1 MPRRI
6 KDVDFDVMIKPTMR
20 DVARLA
26 GVSVATVSAVINGT
40 ATVSDGR
47 SKRVHDAVEALDY
60 YPDQVARSLK
70 VGRTGVI
77 GMVVPDIT
85 NIFFVQVIRAV
96 EDAARGHGYSVILC
110 DSNED
115 PAEERRH
122 LDTLFSRRVDGVL
135 IACSDPSA
143 GYEHLMRRRFPIV
156 FVDRIPRG
164 LVHCGVSTD
173 NVEASCRAT
182 NHLIELGHE
191 RIAFIT
197 GQLGLS
203 PHYGRLEGFRKAMQ
217 ASGLAIREEY
227 LRAGDLQTETGRR
240 LGLELLELDPPPTA
254 IISSNNK
261 MLLGLMGAIAE
272 LGIPCPAG
280 VSLIGFDDSVWTEH
294 FAPGLTVVAQPADE
308 IGRAAFLML
317 LSKMEPRDGEVNDEP
332 DLELFPAELKV
343 RGSTA
348 PPGSAV
354 TLPDTNVRKKF
365 LAGEASRSF
374 RFQG

>member
-1 MPRRI
+1 
-6 KDVDFDVMIKPTMR
+6 MR

-26 GVSVATVSAVINGT
+26 GVSVATVSAVINAS
-40 ATVSDGR
+40 ATVSEVR
-47 SKRVHDAVEALDY
+47 SKRVREAMEALDY

-70 VGRTGVI
+70 VGRTNVV

-85 NIFFVQVIRAV
+85 NIFFPQLIRGT
-96 EDAARGHGYSVILC
+96 EDAARQNGYSVILC

-115 PAEERRH
+115 PEEERRH

-135 IACSDPSA
+135 IACSDPAA

-164 LVHCGVSTD
+164 TIHAGVSTD
-173 NVEASCRAT
+173 NVEAGLRAT

-197 GQLGLS
+197 GHLGHS

-217 ASGLAIREEY
+217 AKGLPIRDEF
-227 LRAGDLQTETGRR
+227 LREGDLEIETGRR
-240 LGLELLELDPPPTA
+240 LGLELLSLNPRPTA
-254 IISSNNK
+254 IITSNNR
-261 MLLGLMGAIAE
+261 MLLGLTGAFTE

-280 VSLIGFDDSVWTEH
+280 VSVVGFDDSVWTEH
-294 FAPGLTVVAQPADE
+294 FSPGLTVMAQPAFE
-308 IGRAAFLML
+308 IGKAAFAML
-317 LSKMEPRDGEVNDEP
+317 LSRMQPADGEVSNDP
-332 DLELFPAELKV
+332 GLRLFPAELRL

-348 PPGSAV
+348 APPESDLPRSPKGARKTLV
-354 TLPDTNVRKKF
+354 TTGTISRKGHVR
-365 LAGEASRSF
+365 G
-374 RFQG
+374 

>member
-1 MPRRI
+1 MA
-6 KDVDFDVMIKPTMR
+6 KHTMR

-40 ATVSDGR
+40 AKVSAGR
-47 SKRVHDAVEALDY
+47 SKSVHDAMEALDY

-70 VGRTGVI
+70 VGRTDVI

-85 NIFFVQVIRAV
+85 NIFFPQVIRAV
-96 EDAARGHGYSVILC
+96 EDAARGQGYSVILC

-115 PAEERRH
+115 PEEERRH

-164 LVHCGVSTD
+164 LVRGGVSTD
-173 NVEASCRAT
+173 NVEASFRAT
-182 NHLIELGHE
+182 NHLIGLGHE

-197 GQLGLS
+197 GQMGLS
-203 PHYGRLEGFRKAMQ
+203 PHYGRFEGFRNAMQ
-217 ASGLAIREEY
+217 ARGLAIREEY
-227 LRAGDLQTETGRR
+227 VRAGDLQVETGRR
-240 LGLELLELDPPPTA
+240 MGVELLNLNPRPTA

-261 MLLGLMGAIAE
+261 MLLGLMGAVAE

-280 VSLIGFDDSVWTEH
+280 VSMVGFDDSAWTEH
-294 FAPGLTVVAQPADE
+294 FTPGMTVVAQPAYE
-308 IGRAAFLML
+308 IGRAAFAML
-317 LSKMEPRDGEVNDEP
+317 LSRMQPGNSEANEEPG
-332 DLELFPAELKV
+332 LKLFPAELKV
-343 RGSTA
+343 RGSTG
-348 PPGSAV
+348 PPGSAA
-354 TLPDTNVRKKF
+354 TSTAGNVRET
-365 LAGEASRSF
+365 LVANEVSRPLLS
-374 RFQG
+374 RG

>member
-1 MPRRI
+1 MVKR
-6 KDVDFDVMIKPTMR
+6 TMR

-26 GVSVATVSAVINGT
+26 GVSVATVSAVINAS
-40 ATVSDGR
+40 ATVSEAR
-47 SKRVHDAVEALDY
+47 SKRVRDAMEALDY

-70 VGRTGVI
+70 VGKTNVV

-85 NIFFVQVIRAV
+85 NNFFAQLIRGV
-96 EDAARGHGYSVILC
+96 EDAARQQGYSVILC

-115 PAEERRH
+115 PEEERRH

-164 LVHCGVSTD
+164 MAHGGVSTD
-173 NVEASCRAT
+173 NVEAGSRAT
-182 NHLIELGHE
+182 NHLIDLGHK

-217 ASGLAIREEY
+217 ASGLPIREEF
-227 LRAGDLQTETGRR
+227 LREGDLKIETGRR
-240 LGLELLELDPPPTA
+240 LGIELLTLNPRPTA
-254 IISSNNK
+254 IISSNNR
-261 MLLGLMGAIAE
+261 MLLGLTGAFAE
-272 LGIPCPAG
+272 LGIPCPG
-280 VSLIGFDDSVWTEH
+280 SVSVVGFDDSVWTEH
-294 FAPGLTVVAQPADE
+294 FNPGMTVMAQPAFE
-308 IGRAAFLML
+308 IGTAAFTML
-317 LSKMEPRDGEVNDEP
+317 LSRMQSGEDDASEGP
-332 DLELFPAELKV
+332 GLQLFPAELRL

-348 PPGSAV
+348 PPGVDPVSTSRNA
-354 TLPDTNVRKKF
+354 RKK
-365 LAGEASRSF
+365 
-374 RFQG
+374 

>member
-1 MPRRI
+1 MT
-6 KDVDFDVMIKPTMR
+6 KHTMR

-40 ATVSDGR
+40 AIVSDGR
-47 SKRVHDAVEALDY
+47 SKKVRDAMEALDY

-70 VGRTGVI
+70 VGRTDVI

-85 NIFFVQVIRAV
+85 NIFFPQVIRAV
-96 EDAARGHGYSVILC
+96 EDAARGQGYSVILC
-110 DSNED
+110 DANED
-115 PAEERRH
+115 PEEERRH
-122 LDTLFSRRVDGVL
+122 LNTLFSRRVDGVL

-164 LVHCGVSTD
+164 LTHGGVSTD
-173 NVEASCRAT
+173 NVEAGFRAT

-203 PHYGRLEGFRKAMQ
+203 PHYGRLEGFRNAMQ
-217 ASGLAIREEY
+217 ARGLAIREEY
-227 LRAGDLQTETGRR
+227 LRVGDLQTETGRR
-240 LGLELLELDPPPTA
+240 LGVELLSLNPRPTA

-261 MLLGLMGAIAE
+261 MLLGLMGAIVE
-272 LGIPCPAG
+272 LGIPCPGG
-280 VSLIGFDDSVWTEH
+280 VSMVGFDDSVWTEH
-294 FAPGLTVVAQPADE
+294 FAPGLTVIAQPAHE
-308 IGRAAFLML
+308 IGSAAFKML
-317 LSKMEPRDGEVNDEP
+317 LSRMRPGDSEANDEP
-332 DLELFPAELKV
+332 ELKLFPAELRV

-348 PPGSAV
+348 PPGSAA
-354 TLPDTNVRKKF
+354 TS
-365 LAGEASRSF
+365 LARHLQGETAECR
-374 RFQG
+374 

>member
-1 MPRRI
+1 
-6 KDVDFDVMIKPTMR
+6 MIKRTMR

-26 GVSVATVSAVINGT
+26 GVSVATVSAVINSS
-40 ATVSDGR
+40 ATVSEVR
-47 SKRVHDAVEALDY
+47 SKRVREAMEALDY

-70 VGRTGVI
+70 MGRTNVV

-85 NIFFVQVIRAV
+85 NIFFPQLIRGA
-96 EDAARGHGYSVILC
+96 EDAARQQGYSVILC
-110 DSNED
+110 DSNEN
-115 PAEERRH
+115 PEEERRH

-164 LVHCGVSTD
+164 ITRAGVSTD
-173 NVEASCRAT
+173 NVEAGFRAT
-182 NHLIELGHE
+182 NHLIELGHR

-217 ASGLAIREEY
+217 AKGLPISDEFLRE
-227 LRAGDLQTETGRR
+227 GDLEVETGRR
-240 LGLELLELDPPPTA
+240 LGVELLNLSPRPTA
-254 IISSNNK
+254 IISSNNR
-261 MLLGLMGAIAE
+261 MLLGLTGAFTE

-280 VSLIGFDDSVWTEH
+280 VSVVGFDDSAWTEH
-294 FAPGLTVVAQPADE
+294 FTPGLTVMAQPAFE
-308 IGRAAFLML
+308 IGKAAFAML
-317 LSKMEPRDGEVNDEP
+317 LSRMQPTEGDGGEEPSIQLFRA
-332 DLELFPAELKV
+332 DLRL

-348 PPGSAV
+348 PPRIDAGLAPRSVREKSIAPNSVVRAV
-354 TLPDTNVRKKF
+354 RVLKRK
-365 LAGEASRSF
+365 
-374 RFQG
+374 

>member
-1 MPRRI
+1 MRAMT
-6 KDVDFDVMIKPTMR
+6 KHTMR

-40 ATVSDGR
+40 ATVSEGR
-47 SKRVHDAVEALDY
+47 SKKVRDAMEALDY

-70 VGRTGVI
+70 VGRTDVI

-85 NIFFVQVIRAV
+85 NIFFPQVIRGA
-96 EDAARGHGYSVILC
+96 EDAARGQGYSVILC

-115 PAEERRH
+115 PDEERRH

-135 IACSDPSA
+135 LACSDPSA

-164 LVHCGVSTD
+164 LTHGAVSTD
-173 NVEASCRAT
+173 NVDAGFRAT

-203 PHYGRLEGFRKAMQ
+203 PHYGRFEGFRNAMQ
-217 ASGLAIREEY
+217 ARGYAIREEY
-227 LRAGDLQTETGRR
+227 LRAGDSQIESGRR
-240 LGLELLELDPPPTA
+240 LGLELLNLNPRPTA
-254 IISSNNK
+254 IISSNNR

-280 VSLIGFDDSVWTEH
+280 VSTVGFDDSAWTEH
-294 FAPGLTVVAQPADE
+294 FAPGLTVIAQPANE
-308 IGRAAFLML
+308 IGRAAFAML
-317 LSKMEPRDGEVNDEP
+317 LSRMQPGNGEANDEP
-332 DLELFPAELKV
+332 DRKLFTAELKV

-348 PPGSAV
+348 PPRSEATPPAG
-354 TLPDTNVRKKF
+354 NVRET
-365 LAGEASRSF
+365 LVAG
-374 RFQG
+374 